1 MYLILRIWMPEDLI
15 WLHFL
20 AGLGITVV
28 REAILI
34 YALIN
39 IFNIIKHLPTDRQ
52 RKDLTAGRRS
62 LKFGGYVPFDFI
74 KMLPETPCWENNSQ
88 KPTHLGVEACKIIN
102 IRERSRSLYYIMIH
116 TTFPNLL
123 HSCTYVVVIYL
134 FIIRQGI
141 LL

>member
-1 MYLILRIWMPEDLI
+1 MPEDLI

-74 KMLPETPCWENNSQ
+74 KNATWNPVLR
-88 KPTHLGVEACKIIN
+88 K
-102 IRERSRSLYYIMIH
+102 
-116 TTFPNLL
+116 
-123 HSCTYVVVIYL
+123 
-134 FIIRQGI
+134 
-141 LL
+141 